1 MKRYNVQNYV
11 RWKLDLED
19 SLNLAS
25 EGKYSERHNI
35 IIENLELNFKNSL
48 TLIYKYHIENKKILL
63 QAPEE
68 ITVLDDL
75 EGDDIIQ
82 HIIDETPTTNKVRK
96 LLKQYVSEL
105 DEDY

>member
-1 MKRYNVQNYV
+1 MAFQAFLEQQRQGRRAQYMPPVPVRNEVIMVQ
-11 RWKLDLED
+11 D
-19 SLNLAS
+19 
-25 EGKYSERHNI
+25 
-35 IIENLELNFKNSL
+35 
-48 TLIYKYHIENKKILL
+48 KIAL
-63 QAPEE
+63 PDNTKPNRKPK
-68 ITVLDDL
+68 IDTDDL